1 MRMKLYWSPKTR
13 SSRALWMLEEA
24 GVDYDLELVDIGA
37 VARQDSAEFLE
48 ASPMGKV
55 PALADGDVKMSESSA
70 ICLYIADR
78 YSPGNLA
85 PAIDDPLRGKFLY
98 WLMYTPAV
106 VEPAMSEKF
115 SGTETNRF
123 RSGWGDFDLMIETLE
138 KGIAGKTWILGEQ
151 FTAADVM
158 LGSSTVFLRLFKM
171 LPDSPALDAYA
182 DRCLARPAYQ
192 KVLELN
198 EASAGKS

>member
-1 MRMKLYWSPKTR
+1 MKLYWAPQTR
-13 SSRALWMLEEA
+13 SARAIWMLEEA
-24 GVDYDLELVDIGA
+24 GVDYELELVKISAPG
-37 VARQDSAEFLE
+37 REDSAEFRD

-55 PALADGDVKMSESSA
+55 PALVDGNVKMSESAA
-70 ICLYIADR
+70 ICLYVADR
-78 YSPGNLA
+78 YGSGTLA
-85 PAIDDPLRGKFLY
+85 PAVDDPLRGKFLY

-106 VEPAMSEKF
+106 VEPSMSEKF
-115 SGTETNRF
+115 SGTDTNRY

-138 KGIAGKTWILGEQ
+138 NGIADKTWILGEN

-171 LPDSPALDAYA
+171 LPDSPVLEAYA

-198 EASAGKS
+198 QSAAGDS